1 MSTRH
6 ENLDSVPSP
15 RGEMTLKVLA
25 DHRSVNSS
33 GDVFAGWVAM
43 HLDQA
48 GEVCAR
54 KAANGARVVTVSIGS
69 MSFLRPVQTGDL
81 VGFFTRVTDIGKT
94 SIRVVVEGWIEN
106 HHGWEKLTETTM
118 VFVAID
124 RGGRTRRIR
133 NPE

>member
-1 MSTRH
+1 MSASS
-6 ENLDSVPSP
+6 ESLDNAPTP
-15 RGEMTLKVLA
+15 QGEMTLKVLA

-54 KAANGARVVTVSIGS
+54 KASNGARVVTVSIGS
-69 MSFLRPVQTGDL
+69 MNFLRPVQTGDL
-81 VGFFTRVTDIGKT
+81 IGFFTRVTEIGKT
-94 SIRVVVEGWIEN
+94 SIKVVVEGWIEN

-124 RGGRTRRIR
+124 RGGRTQRVR
-133 NPE
+133 NV

>member
-1 MSTRH
+1 MGASN
-6 ENLDSVPSP
+6 ENLDSVPTP
-15 RGEMTLKVLA
+15 QGEMTLKVLA

-48 GEVCAR
+48 GEVSAR
-54 KAANGARVVTVSIGS
+54 KASNGARVVTVSIGS

-81 VGFFTRVTDIGKT
+81 IGFFTRVTEIGKT
-94 SIRVVVEGWIEN
+94 SIKVVVEGWIEN

-133 NPE
+133 SL